1 MRLQTLDFRVDD
13 PGLWELFG
21 LNECTLHPRKDMNF
35 RGRQSVVDQNV
46 SLQESCIEA
55 LTLDVMIFGDGA
67 LGR

>member
-1 MRLQTLDFRVDD
+1 
-13 PGLWELFG
+13 
-21 LNECTLHPRKDMNF
+21 MNF